1 LGVGYDAIDDALA
14 GRLAL
19 ATLAALAIGKL
30 VVWWL
35 ALASG
40 TSGGT
45 LAPILL
51 ISASTG
57 GLVGQL
63 AHDALPGA
71 GISPGAFALVAVA
84 ATFGAATRAP
94 FASIVFVFELTR
106 DYDAVLPLMLATVL
120 ADLVARSLLRDS
132 LMTERLT
139 RRGLRVPEG
148 YYPDVLTTTAV
159 ATVLTREVASLPAS
173 APVALAI
180 ERFRTGAGPGS
191 HSAYPVVDDDGR
203 CVGIVT
209 RSDLLVGE
217 ADQATRLGEAYAR
230 DLVTVAPGDT
240 AADALAAMLDEQ
252 VDHLPIVDGDRQVGI
267 CTRTDVLRA
276 CGHQRRAEQ
285 LQPGWLRRLAG

>member
-1 LGVGYDAIDDALA
+1 VPRALGVGYDAIDDALA

-159 ATVLTREVASLPAS
+159 ATVMTREVASLPAS

-180 ERFRTGAGPGS
+180 ERLRTGAGPGS

-209 RSDLLVGE
+209 RHG
-217 ADQATRLGEAYAR
+217 GAR
-230 DLVTVAPGDT
+230 RHGGRRPGRHARRAGRHLHPDRRAARPRPPAPGR
-240 AADALAAMLDEQ
+240 AAPAGLAPPPGG
-252 VDHLPIVDGDRQVGI
+252 VGDG
-267 CTRTDVLRA
+267 LRV
-276 CGHQRRAEQ
+276 
-285 LQPGWLRRLAG
+285 PGTEREV